1 MQQFQ
6 NLKNQFN
13 MKLGQI
19 KTVDPTALAEVTDA
33 KLIVRV
39 HKMAISLPRYK
50 GQSTLLDKVKASTD
64 LNKAFN
70 ILIEWDIKRT
80 GGIT

>member
-1 MQQFQ
+1 MEESTGQASANLICIDTTLPQMQQFQ

-33 KLIVRV
+33 KLIVKSSQDG
-39 HKMAISLPRYK
+39 HFTPTI
-50 GQSTLLDKVKASTD
+50 Q
-64 LNKAFN
+64 
-70 ILIEWDIKRT
+70 RT
-80 GGIT
+80 THSP